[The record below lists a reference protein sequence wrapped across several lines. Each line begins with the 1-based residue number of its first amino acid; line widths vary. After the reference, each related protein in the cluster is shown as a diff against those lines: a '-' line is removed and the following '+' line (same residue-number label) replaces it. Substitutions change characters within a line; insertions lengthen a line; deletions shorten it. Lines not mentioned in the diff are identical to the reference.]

1 MISYKELI
9 DPKNLFHSL
18 DEVKTFCA
26 LAEAKEHLVAFLA
39 YCEEGELY
47 EYCAIIRDAIKT
59 WETKSQ
65 ESILEQM
72 EL

>member
-1 MISYKELI
+1 MISYEDLI
-9 DPKNLFHSL
+9 DPKNLFQSSE
-18 DEVKTFCA
+18 EVKAFCT
-26 LAEAKEHLVAFLA
+26 LAESKEHLVAFLA

-65 ESILEQM
+65 ELTREPM